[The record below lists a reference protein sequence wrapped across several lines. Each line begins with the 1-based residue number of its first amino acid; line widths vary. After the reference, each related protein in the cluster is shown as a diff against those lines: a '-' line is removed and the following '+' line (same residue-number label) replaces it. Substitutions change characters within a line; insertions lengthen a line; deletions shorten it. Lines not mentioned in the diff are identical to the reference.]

1 MTILRS
7 KTFAKDFKR
16 LPQNIQQKAER
27 QLRMLV
33 TDWRHP
39 SLSSKKMKGHPDI
52 WEARVDYH
60 HRITFQITQDT
71 LVLRTVGA
79 HDTLKQP

>member
-1 MTILRS
+1 
-7 KTFAKDFKR
+7 
-16 LPQNIQQKAER
+16 
-27 QLRMLV
+27 MLI

-60 HRITFQITQDT
+60 HRITFQVAHDT